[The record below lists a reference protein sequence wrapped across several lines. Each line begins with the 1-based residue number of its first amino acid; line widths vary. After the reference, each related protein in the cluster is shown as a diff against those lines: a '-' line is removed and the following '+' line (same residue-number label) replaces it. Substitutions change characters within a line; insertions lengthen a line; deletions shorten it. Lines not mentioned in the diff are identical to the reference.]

1 MSGTS
6 VSSEKSATRTISLVI
21 PCYNESGNAEVLISR
36 AIEAT
41 KAAEQ
46 LDIIFV
52 DNGSKDDTYEK
63 LEALIAGK
71 ERLKLVQVE
80 KNVGYGHGIKHG
92 LKFSTGEVV
101 GWTHADMQTD
111 PFDAVRAIEGFPPR
125 SKLFISKGARFGRP
139 ISDRIFTFGMSVFE
153 SLLFRQRLRD
163 INAQPTLF
171 SREILDVVLEGPD
184 DFSLDLFTLIVA
196 NKKGLTEY
204 RFPVKF
210 GPRFSGESK
219 WNTSQSARIRFIRRT
234 ISFSL
239 SLAKRRWPDADR
251 PAQGK

>member
-1 MSGTS
+1 M
-6 VSSEKSATRTISLVI
+6 SSEKSATRTVSLVI
-21 PCYNESGNAEVLISR
+21 PCYNESGNAEVLVSR

-52 DNGSKDDTYEK
+52 DNGSNDDTYKK

-111 PFDAVRAIEGFPPR
+111 PLDTLRGLKISEEHGLNFF
-125 SKLFISKGARFGRP
+125 SKGGAMDG
-139 ISDRIFTFGMSVFE
+139 V
-153 SLLFRQRLRD
+153 
-163 INAQPTLF
+163 
-171 SREILDVVLEGPD
+171 
-184 DFSLDLFTLIVA
+184 
-196 NKKGLTEY
+196 
-204 RFPVKF
+204 
-210 GPRFSGESK
+210 
-219 WNTSQSARIRFIRRT
+219 
-234 ISFSL
+234 
-239 SLAKRRWPDADR
+239 
-251 PAQGK
+251 